1 MRKNNKSP
9 NDCCSNQT
17 GNGEKALLAET
28 VFSATNFNPES
39 SNCQSWRSRQIAE
52 NTIAELLQCGA
63 ENAVPARDLL
73 EISACKNRRE
83 LYRKIKRE
91 RDSGTLI
98 LANARGFYLPA
109 QNPAQARQE
118 IESWISSLSAKGASI
133 QQTLKWARDI
143 LRQCDG
149 QESFI

>member
-1 MRKNNKSP
+1 MRQQNKSP
-9 NDCCSNQT
+9 LGCCSSQADI
-17 GNGEKALLAET
+17 GEKKLLDEA
-28 VFSATNFNPES
+28 VFSAIHFSPES
-39 SNCQSWRSRQIAE
+39 ANCQSWLSRQIAE
-52 NTIAELLQCGA
+52 NTIAELLQFGE

-133 QQTLKWARDI
+133 QQTLKCARDI